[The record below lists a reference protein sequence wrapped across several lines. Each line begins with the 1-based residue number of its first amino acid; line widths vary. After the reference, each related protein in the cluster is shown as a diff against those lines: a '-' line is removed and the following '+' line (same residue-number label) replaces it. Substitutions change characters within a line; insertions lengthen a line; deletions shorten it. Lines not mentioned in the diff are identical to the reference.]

1 VIAKTSTEEDAMH
14 PMIIKALADE
24 LIADRTT
31 VRPLVK
37 RERRPRRRLGL
48 VWATR

>member
-1 VIAKTSTEEDAMH
+1 VIAKTTIEEEAMH
-14 PMIIKALADE
+14 PTIIKALADE

-31 VRPLVK
+31 IRPLVK
-37 RERRPRRRLGL
+37 RGRRPRRRLRL